1 MSASLASAAAPE
13 RLVARSGLSKNW
25 DGKLEI
31 FQRVARHEIFLCVER
46 YERF

>member
-1 MSASLASAAAPE
+1 MPASLASAAAPE
-13 RLVARSGLSKNW
+13 RLMVRSVVSENW

-31 FQRVARHEIFLCVER
+31 FQCVARHEIFLRVER